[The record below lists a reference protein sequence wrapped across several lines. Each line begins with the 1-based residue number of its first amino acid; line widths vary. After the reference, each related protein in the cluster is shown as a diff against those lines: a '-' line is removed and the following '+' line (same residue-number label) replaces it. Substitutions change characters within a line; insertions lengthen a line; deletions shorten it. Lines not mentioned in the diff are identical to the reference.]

1 MFSKNEND
9 LGRTHL
15 VEHTIDTGDA
25 KPIKQPPRQLPMA
38 FADEDCKALEKL
50 QTQGVIWPSTS
61 PWASPILLVKKKD
74 GSTKPCVDYRRLNAV
89 THNDAYP
96 VPRAQDCLDSMAG
109 SGMFS
114 TVDILSAYNQVP
126 VAEEDIPKT
135 AFSTKYGLFD
145 FTTMPF
151 GLMTAPA
158 TYQQLMELALSGLQW
173 SLCLV
178 YLDDVIVFSE
188 DFDEQVDCLD
198 QVLTRI
204 GSAGL
209 KLKPSKCVFFA
220 TKLSFLGHNLSKE
233 GILPDPENV
242 AKILNWPV
250 PKTVQYVRGIL
261 GLGSYYCRFIRNF
274 SERVQPLVNL
284 TKKDKPFKWTEECQL
299 AFEDIKQVLISPDIM
314 AFPTDDGQLIL
325 DSDASDET
333 IGAVLMQIQ
342 SRVEKVIAYG
352 SQTLGKAERNYC
364 ATDRELLAVKYF
376 MEYYKHYLLG

>member
-1 MFSKNEND
+1 
-9 LGRTHL
+9 
-15 VEHTIDTGDA
+15 
-25 KPIKQPPRQLPMA
+25 MA
-38 FADEDCKALEKL
+38 LNLTRAL
-50 QTQGVIWPSTS
+50 
-61 PWASPILLVKKKD
+61 PILLVKKKD
-74 GSTKPCVDYRRLNAV
+74 GSTRPCVDYQRLNAV
-89 THNDAYP
+89 TRNDAYP
-96 VPRAQDCLDSMAG
+96 VPRTQDCLDSMAG

-114 TVDILSAYNQVP
+114 TMDILSAYNQVP

-135 AFSTKYGLFD
+135 VFSTKYGLFE

-173 SLCLV
+173 SLCLI

-188 DFDEQVDCLD
+188 DFDEQVDHLD
-198 QVLTRI
+198 QVLNYI
-204 GSAGL
+204 GSVGL
-209 KLKPSKCVFFA
+209 KLKPSKCVFFVI
-220 TKLSFLGHNLSKE
+220 KVSFLGHNLSKE

-250 PKTVQYVRGIL
+250 PKTVCDVRGIL
-261 GLGSYYCRFIRNF
+261 GLGSYYHRFIRNF

-299 AFEDIKQVLISPDIM
+299 AFEDIKQVLISPDII
-314 AFPTDDGQLIL
+314 AFPTDDGQFIL
-325 DSDASDET
+325 DSDASVET

-342 SRVEKVIAYG
+342 SGVEKVIAYG